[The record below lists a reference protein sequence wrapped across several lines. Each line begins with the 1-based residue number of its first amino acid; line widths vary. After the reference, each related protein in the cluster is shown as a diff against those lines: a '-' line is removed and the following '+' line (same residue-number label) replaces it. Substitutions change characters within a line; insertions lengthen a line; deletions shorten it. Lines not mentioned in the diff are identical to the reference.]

1 MNRDQDR
8 AALRDATGGAA
19 HGPLPETHAGRC
31 TFVVLAL
38 LLCLA
43 LFPLLQSR
51 LVWAALAVVALA
63 LSCASGRWRS
73 KAALHLAAFTCLLL
87 GTLALFGSMKFW
99 PLAPAVASGSY
110 LLLGKHGVVFAG
122 LPPWFARGRLD
133 VSIWLQI
140 GASVLVSSTA
150 LVLWFVLLEPD
161 YGDALNTIFPKL
173 PACALFVGIVLFA
186 MMNAALEEFIYRGV
200 IMGALDA
207 TLGAGTVPVL
217 LQAAAFGIVHIGG
230 FPRGAVGVA
239 LATIY
244 GLMMGAVRRRSAGL
258 LAPWIAHV
266 CTDVVIGSMLLA
278 TFLKSGGGG

>member
-1 MNRDQDR
+1 MVRARVATSLGNNHDSIGVGADCEPARCVFAHRPRLEQNSQPCIGELRRVVRRTGTEMNRDQDR

-73 KAALHLAAFTCLLL
+73 KAALHLAAFT
-87 GTLALFGSMKFW
+87 
-99 PLAPAVASGSY
+99 Y

-161 YGDALNTIFPKL
+161 YGDALNTIF
-173 PACALFVGIVLFA
+173 
-186 MMNAALEEFIYRGV
+186 
-200 IMGALDA
+200 
-207 TLGAGTVPVL
+207 
-217 LQAAAFGIVHIGG
+217 
-230 FPRGAVGVA
+230 
-239 LATIY
+239 
-244 GLMMGAVRRRSAGL
+244 
-258 LAPWIAHV
+258 
-266 CTDVVIGSMLLA
+266 
-278 TFLKSGGGG
+278 

>member
-1 MNRDQDR
+1 MVRARVATSLGNNHDSIGVGADCEPARCVFAHRPRLEQNSQPCIGELRRVVRRTGTEMNRDQDR

-63 LSCASGRWRS
+63 LICASGRWRS

-161 YGDALNTIFPKL
+161 YGDALNTIF
-173 PACALFVGIVLFA
+173 
-186 MMNAALEEFIYRGV
+186 
-200 IMGALDA
+200 
-207 TLGAGTVPVL
+207 
-217 LQAAAFGIVHIGG
+217 
-230 FPRGAVGVA
+230 
-239 LATIY
+239 
-244 GLMMGAVRRRSAGL
+244 
-258 LAPWIAHV
+258 
-266 CTDVVIGSMLLA
+266 
-278 TFLKSGGGG
+278 